1 MYNSRY
7 SMRMKRKAKYVYLIF
22 FVFVLPSMLHA
33 QENFKLQSE
42 NLSLQ
47 WEKKPAGYK
56 LSNIELTFQ
65 GQTFTFENIL
75 GEYTLL
81 FSEEKPSD
89 QVDSMLYFNDIS
101 SIPES
106 YIMVYNRWKKR
117 LRPVAMNTAG
127 EAFFFYPHQAKY
139 NEGSIEFKQQLD
151 KAELTA
157 VWSMDDSFKNDILV
171 EIELTAKQEG
181 YFSIQ
186 SPTLFSYK
194 EEDISWGLVPGHF
207 QGKSINDNLLLAYGY
222 GQGIPNKPVIARERT
237 ATTLSP
243 ILSDKKGLSVAVIVQ
258 SGMGRDYW
266 DYDVSTQNDWLLGL
280 SLMNRKEQLFPTIHH
295 PILGEKDSYLRQGE
309 KISFRFRYTLDKAD
323 WYTVYKHAVNDIYR
337 FPEVLGKKK
346 TNLSFTDR
354 LLGMFEY
361 LRNDST
367 SLWHTF
373 HFKNLEI
380 GAQEYHG
387 PVVGSQ
393 KDAFK
398 NSDYGAMWMLAHI
411 TKDSIL
417 AHNRLPYAR
426 NFKIAQQADDE
437 GFFGGAA
444 LGQYYLSK
452 SNRFT
457 EEWGDYVEPIAL
469 TYYTMLDIGNV
480 LLFEPKDKE
489 LEELLRRGADRLLSW
504 QQEDGSWVVAYNHE
518 THEVEFKDLKDLRP
532 TFYGLIVA
540 YRILGD
546 RKYLAAAEKG
556 ANWYIKNAIDEG
568 HYLGVCGDFRFVPD
582 FATGQSVQ
590 ALLDLYDLTKKETYK
605 TAALIAA
612 RQYTTSI
619 FTHPIPSNKEKVIKN
634 KVVKDWEISQVG
646 LSFEHGGALG
656 SAAKVHGPI
665 LLASHAG
672 MFVRLFE
679 MTGDSLFI
687 DMARAGVW
695 GRDAFVNKEN
705 SVASYYWYSF
715 DQGPGRFPHHAWWQ
729 VGWITDYL
737 LSEIELRSGGKI
749 TFPRGFVTP
758 KVGPHQ
764 SYGFKKGSVFGEQA
778 DLLLRPDVVNL
789 DNPQID
795 YFMAT
800 SKNKLFILLL
810 NNSQQQEKGSLMVNY
825 GNVLGKSINLRRVY
839 LHTFNGPGTIV
850 KDLHHWDISIPAYGL
865 NVLEIEY
872 K

>member
-1 MYNSRY
+1 
-7 SMRMKRKAKYVYLIF
+7 MRMKRENGSVYLILYLL
-22 FVFVLPSMLHA
+22 VLPFMLHA
-33 QENFKLQSE
+33 QEDYKLQNE
-42 NLSLQ
+42 NISLR
-47 WEKKPAGYK
+47 WEKGLSGYK
-56 LSNIELTFQ
+56 LSAIELTSQNQKFA
-65 GQTFTFENIL
+65 FENVL
-75 GEYTLL
+75 GEYTVL
-81 FSEEKPSD
+81 FSKEKPSG
-89 QVDSMLYFNDIS
+89 QFDSTLYFDNVS

-117 LRPVAMNTAG
+117 LSPVAMNTAG
-127 EAFFFYPHQAKY
+127 EARFFYPHQAKY
-139 NEGSIEFKQQLD
+139 NEGSVEFKQELD
-151 KAELTA
+151 RATLTA
-157 VWSMDDSFKNDILV
+157 VWSIDDTFKNDILL

-194 EEDISWGLVPGHF
+194 EEDISWGIVPGHF
-207 QGKSINDNLLLAYGY
+207 QGKSINDNLLLSYGY

-237 ATTLSP
+237 ASTLSP
-243 ILSDKKGLSVAVIVQ
+243 ILSDKKGVSVAVIAQ
-258 SGMGRDYW
+258 PGMGRDYW
-266 DYDVSTQNDWLLGL
+266 EYDVLTQNDWLLGL

-295 PILGEKDSYLRQGE
+295 PVLGEKDSYLQQGE

-337 FPEVLGKKK
+337 FPDVLEKKK
-346 TNLSFTDR
+346 TNLSLTDR
-354 LLGMFEY
+354 LLGMFAY

-373 HFKNLEI
+373 HFKDLEI

-398 NSDYGAMWMLAHI
+398 NSDYGAMWMLSHI
-411 TKDSIL
+411 TKDSVL
-417 AHNRLPYAR
+417 AHDRLPYAR
-426 NFKIAQQADDE
+426 NFKIAQQADDD

-480 LLFEPKDKE
+480 LLFEPNDSE
-489 LEELLRRGADRLLSW
+489 LKRLLRRGADRLLSW
-504 QQEDGSWVVAYNHE
+504 QQGDGSWVVAYDHL
-518 THEVEFKDLKDLRP
+518 THKVEFQDLRDLRP

-546 RKYLAAAEKG
+546 RKYLEAAEKG
-556 ANWYIKNAIDEG
+556 ANWYIRNAVEEG

-590 ALLDLYDLTKKETYK
+590 ALLDLYDLTQKETYK
-605 TAALIAA
+605 TAALVAA

-619 FTHPIPSNKEKVIKN
+619 FTHPIPSNKEKVIQN

-646 LSFEHGGALG
+646 LSFEHGGSLG
-656 SAAKVHGPI
+656 SAAKEHGPI

-729 VGWITDYL
+729 IGWITDYL
-737 LSEIELRSGGKI
+737 LSEIALRSQGKI
-749 TFPRGFVTP
+749 SFPRGFITP

-764 SYGFKKGSVFGEQA
+764 SYGFKKGNVLGKQA
-778 DLLLRPDVVNL
+778 DLLLKSDVVTLN
-789 DNPQID
+789 NPQVD
-795 YFMAT
+795 YFMAI
-800 SKNKLFILLL
+800 SNNRLYVLLL
-810 NNSQQQEKGSLMVNY
+810 NNSLQQQNVSLKIDYSNISEKNIKPLQA
-825 GNVLGKSINLRRVY
+825 Y
-839 LHTFNGPGTIV
+839 LHNFDGQRVLV
-850 KDLHHWDISIPAYGL
+850 KSLYNWNLQILATGL
-865 NVLEIEY
+865 NVIEIEY
-872 K
+872 R